1 MESAR
6 DQAVGT
12 EHTWDRARDTA
23 GRRSAANVRRSSR
36 NSSSALPTSPGRRA
50 RRAAASFAR
59 PCPADIR
66 GRSTTAA
73 TTSTSECGFPV
84 CSTTVDDFVWSD
96 SISDTLSSRKY
107 GGLGRPGDAEFRR
120 DVRLREWA
128 AGVPSFSSF
137 FARASPSPSTRRSRR
152 QCARYS
158 TTVAVLKDRGPSF
171 SQRATVSSSPCP
183 NAAWCGVGGEP
194 APHKTPTSALIAGRP
209 TVIHLYNGG

>member
-36 NSSSALPTSPGRRA
+36 NSSSALHTSPGRRA

-59 PCPADIR
+59 PCCPPAQIAAVQR
-66 GRSTTAA
+66 PRQQPANPTAPAPRPSTISSGRTR
-73 TTSTSECGFPV
+73 FQ
-84 CSTTVDDFVWSD
+84 
-96 SISDTLSSRKY
+96 TLSRRANMA
-107 GGLGRPGDAEFRR
+107 GWAGREMPSFDVTCVSASGPPASLFFRR
-120 DVRLREWA
+120 
-128 AGVPSFSSF
+128 SSR
-137 FARASPSPSTRRSRR
+137 ARRRRRRRRRVDRDDSAPDTRRPWRYSMTEARRSRS
-152 QCARYS
+152 ARPC
-158 TTVAVLKDRGPSF
+158 RRP
-171 SQRATVSSSPCP
+171 RAPMP
-183 NAAWCGVGGEP
+183 RGVGGEP